1 MARRIESSIP
11 TRTAFIPVAVML
23 ALGLAACQS
32 GGAPPAPLPSNAP
45 AGVTPS
51 SFSLPTGGGCSGE
64 VERFQAVMDN
74 DLNTGH
80 TTKGVHARVSAEIA
94 TARTTCS
101 GGNEAG
107 ALGQINATKG
117 KFGYR

>member
-1 MARRIESSIP
+1 MGSADGVVSEDRVFASVECHVV
-11 TRTAFIPVAVML
+11 FQVA
-23 ALGLAACQS
+23 
-32 GGAPPAPLPSNAP
+32 
-45 AGVTPS
+45 
-51 SFSLPTGGGCSGE
+51 GCLGE

-80 TTKGVHARVSAEIA
+80 TTKGVHANVSAEIA
-94 TARTTCS
+94 SARTTCA

-107 ALGQINATKG
+107 ALAQINATKG

>member
-1 MARRIESSIP
+1 MTRSTPSRRPVSLA
-11 TRTAFIPVAVML
+11 AFPVAL
-23 ALGLAACQS
+23 ALIIGLAGCQS
-32 GGAPPAPLPSNAP
+32 GGPPPAPLPSNAP

-51 SFSLPTGGGCSGE
+51 TFSMPTGGGCSGE

-80 TTKGVHARVSAEIA
+80 TTKGVHARVSNEIA
-94 TARTTCS
+94 SARSTCAS
-101 GGNEAG
+101 GNESG
-107 ALGQINATKG
+107 AIGQINATKG

>member
-1 MARRIESSIP
+1 MTSPFERRFSVSGLSLLAAC
-11 TRTAFIPVAVML
+11 AF
-23 ALGLAACQS
+23 GLAACQTA
-32 GGAPPAPLPSNAP
+32 GPPPAPPPSSAP
-45 AGVTPS
+45 PGVTPS
-51 SFSLPTGGGCSGE
+51 TFRLPGGSGCSGE

-74 DLNTGH
+74 DLDTGH
-80 TTKGVHARVSAEIA
+80 TTKGVHERVSAEIA
-94 TARTTCS
+94 TARSTCS

>member
-1 MARRIESSIP
+1 MA
-11 TRTAFIPVAVML
+11 AL
-23 ALGLAACQS
+23 ALAACQS
-32 GGAPPAPLPSNAP
+32 SGTPPAPSPSNAP

-51 SFSLPTGGGCSGE
+51 TFRLPTGGGCSGE

-80 TTKGVHARVSAEIA
+80 TTKGVHTQVSAEIA
-94 TARTTCS
+94 TARSTCS

-107 ALGQINATKG
+107 AIGQINATKG

>member
-1 MARRIESSIP
+1 MSRSSPSRRL
-11 TRTAFIPVAVML
+11 VYL
-23 ALGLAACQS
+23 AGFPATLALVLGLAACQS
-32 GGAPPAPLPSNAP
+32 GGPPPAPLPSNAP

-51 SFSLPTGGGCSGE
+51 TFSLPTGTGCSGE

-94 TARTTCS
+94 GARTTCS

-107 ALGQINATKG
+107 AISQINATKG